1 MQKKHVLYI
10 LLDGLGDRPVAE
22 FGNRTP
28 LEAANRPKMD
38 ALARGGRSGVVYT
51 VGRGI
56 APESD
61 VAVISMLGYD
71 PHKTYTGRGPIEVF
85 GSGMSME
92 NGDLAVRCNFATF
105 SSDFTIIDR
114 RCGRSLTTEE
124 ARVLADAI
132 NSEVTLES
140 HPAEFEFRSTVGHRG
155 VLLIRCKEGKL
166 SGNISNTD
174 PAYLKKGGMGIALET
189 FENKV
194 QNAAPLDGSE
204 EARRAADLLNEFTRK
219 SYQVLES
226 HPINMDRKA
235 HGKPPANGILGRD
248 AGSSLP
254 NFTPV
259 TDLYGMEFAAL
270 VEMPVERGIALLC
283 GMDTVDLPKSTGDLS
298 LDYEKR
304 AELASELIQC
314 YGGVYIHIKGP
325 DEPAH
330 DGDCAKKRRSI
341 EMIDEH
347 FFGHLHLDLDS
358 TAVVVTADHSTP
370 CSLRAHSDDP
380 VPLIVAGAGIGTDG
394 TAEFGESECRKGS
407 LGEIDGVD
415 LLKRVIRM
423 VS

>member
-1 MQKKHVLYI
+1 MNKKHLLYI
-10 LLDGLGDRPVAE
+10 LLDGLGDRPIAE

-28 LEAANRPKMD
+28 LEAANRPNMN
-38 ALARGGRSGVVYT
+38 ALAKKGSSGFVYT
-51 VGRGI
+51 VGKGI

-85 GSGMSME
+85 GSGMTME

-105 SSDFTIIDR
+105 GSDFTIIDR

-132 NSEVTLES
+132 NSEVRLES

-174 PAYLKKGGMGIALET
+174 PAYLKKGGMGIALEA

-194 QNAAPLDGSE
+194 QAAEPLDGSD
-204 EARRAADLLNEFTRK
+204 EAKRAAELLNEFTRK
-219 SYQVLES
+219 SYRVLES
-226 HPINMDRKA
+226 HPINRDRA
-235 HGKPPANGILGRD
+235 AQGKPPANGILGRD

-254 NFTPV
+254 DFTPV
-259 TDLYGMEFAAL
+259 TELYGMEFAAM

-283 GMDTVDLPKSTGDLS
+283 GMDSVELPKATGDLS
-298 LDYEKR
+298 LDYERR

-330 DGDCAKKRRSI
+330 DGDCAGKRRSI

-347 FFGHLHLDLDS
+347 FFGHLKVDLS
-358 TAVVVTADHSTP
+358 NTAVVVTADHSTP

-380 VPLIVAGAGIGTDG
+380 VPLIVAGAGIPNDG
-394 TAEFGESECRKGS
+394 TGEFGESACRKGS
-407 LGEIDGVD
+407 LGEITGVD